1 MYLLNICNL
10 TKDVEKKMNFT
21 IVVPFAGSNGM
32 DTVFVATI
40 LSQPLCDS
48 MAKEEVEGFKK
59 LCK

>member
-1 MYLLNICNL
+1 
-10 TKDVEKKMNFT
+10 MNFT

-48 MAKEEVEGFKK
+48 MAKEEVKGLKNYVNRPRDIFI
-59 LCK
+59 